1 MTRRRRRAAPRTAP
15 PRTAPPAPA
24 AEGGTFERAR
34 AAGALTP
41 ADHRRAEAVGGA
53 TRITIQ
59 GVALEVDPADVFGDY
74 EVVESLALLNDGRGT
89 PADVVRVTRAVLGEG
104 RQKVMDHLRR
114 PDGRVASEDLAGFLR
129 EVFEALAPG
138 N

>member
-1 MTRRRRRAAPRTAP
+1 MTRRRRRAAPRTTP
-15 PRTAPPAPA
+15 PGPA
-24 AEGGTFERAR
+24 AEGRTVERAR

-41 ADHRRAEAVGGA
+41 ADHQRAEAVGGP
-53 TRITIQ
+53 TRITVQ
-59 GVALEVDPADVFGDY
+59 GVVLDVDPAVVFDDY
-74 EVVESLALLNDGRGT
+74 EVVEALTLLNDGRGSA
-89 PADVVRVTRAVLGEG
+89 ADVVHVTRAVLGEG

-114 PDGRVASEDLAGFLR
+114 PDGRVAPDDLAAFLR

>member
-59 GVALEVDPADVFGDY
+59 GVALDVDPAAVFDDY
-74 EVVESLALLNDGRGT
+74 EVVEALTLLNDGRGT
-89 PADVVRVTRAVLGEG
+89 PADVVHGVPHVKVPAKLLRCLTWNCPRDRG
-104 RQKVMDHLRR
+104 R
-114 PDGRVASEDLAGFLR
+114 PGRLS
-129 EVFEALAPG
+129 
-138 N
+138 

>member
-59 GVALEVDPADVFGDY
+59 GVALDVDPAAVFDDY
-74 EVVESLALLNDGRGT
+74 EVVEALTLLNDGRGT
-89 PADVVRVTRAVLGEG
+89 PADVLGEG

-114 PDGRVASEDLAGFLR
+114 PDGRVASEDMAGFLR